1 MKKEINTSK
10 QSHRGF
16 SHHASDEHISAYREM
31 PFTERLRWLEE
42 NLEFMYKALTKEQWE
57 TLQKIGRAHV

>member
-1 MKKEINTSK
+1 MKKQINTS
-10 QSHRGF
+10 QQLRRGF

-31 PFTERLRWLEE
+31 PFVERLRWLEE

-57 TLQKIGRAHV
+57 TLQKFRRGEM